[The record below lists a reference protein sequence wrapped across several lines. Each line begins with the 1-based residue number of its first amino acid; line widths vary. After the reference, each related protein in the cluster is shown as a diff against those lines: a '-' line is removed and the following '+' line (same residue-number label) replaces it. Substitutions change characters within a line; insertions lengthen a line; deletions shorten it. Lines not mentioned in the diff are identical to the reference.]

1 MTVHDS
7 CTLDSLVE
15 AYKQYQRRV
24 RGLRE
29 RTLQGYEQI
38 LRPFLRFS
46 LGEDPLDLTHLRPSD
61 VVQFITSMRE
71 RFSARSMKAVRTA
84 LRSLFRFLRVTGT
97 SKFVVFWRFEN
108 RGTGRTGRVLAV
120 RCGYGDGS
128 SCQPLR
134 WTRRVAAVHSGPR
147 RWTASAIVPQA
158 RCTRS

>member
-46 LGEDPLDLTHLRPSD
+46 IRLR
-61 VVQFITSMRE
+61 
-71 RFSARSMKAVRTA
+71 
-84 LRSLFRFLRVTGT
+84 
-97 SKFVVFWRFEN
+97 
-108 RGTGRTGRVLAV
+108 
-120 RCGYGDGS
+120 
-128 SCQPLR
+128 
-134 WTRRVAAVHSGPR
+134 
-147 RWTASAIVPQA
+147 
-158 RCTRS
+158 